1 MRAVKPMDLRNNQKE
16 MFDLAYNGEILLV
29 ARPARKNVVVLS
41 ETEFN
46 KREKALRNAE
56 YLAMLDESIKQAEK
70 GEVVMYTKEQMR
82 AMAEE

>member
-1 MRAVKPMDLRNNQKE
+1 MDLRNNQKE